1 MIIISTR
8 ILTKS
13 GVSNLSN
20 HLLNK
25 PHENENIQL
34 MEGFESDFE
43 AFHKEAMLDGS
54 KFAFRHFSI
63 NPGTNWTYE
72 QQLATIDKIKS
83 EYGAEDRP
91 HLLVNHS
98 KRLSDGTQNKHL
110 HLVLPERFNGKT
122 LSSSWNYARNEK
134 ICRECEFEFGHAV
147 VVGKHN
153 KSASY
158 FVSDEKLKNILL
170 ENSEKAM
177 PKASFSAVQHQRSKR
192 EGFDL
197 PKAKKLIK
205 QLHEQSDGFKAF
217 NAALSENGFIVKK
230 GRKTAIV
237 ETEQGQFVGSLN
249 RLVGMSKKDFLY
261 KYKGE
266 KIEKGISEKDS
277 RTAKEKSVRSVVSI
291 GEKNQQKHGRNSP
304 TSESGRGIQDRPSDR
319 NSGGN
324 RSEPEE
330 TRGNFV
336 ENFKLEAGLKSPDR
350 SAKLDNI
357 LNDIK
362 NLNNQ
367 HSKNVE
373 PNSNQ
378 IEPSFK
384 ISSKTRRSLVKGAR
398 NARNFASV
406 VASGSSGDIGTPIT
420 AEDNLRQIRAA
431 PKPF

>member
-1 MIIISTR
+1 MIIKSTR
-8 ILTKS
+8 VQTKS

-25 PHENENIQL
+25 PHENEKIIL

-91 HLLVNHS
+91 HLLVKHE
-98 KRLSDGTQNKHL
+98 KRLSDGTKNEHL

-122 LSSSWNYARNEK
+122 LSSSWNYARNERLA
-134 ICRECEFEFGHAV
+134 RECEFEFGHAV

-153 KSASY
+153 KSASR
-158 FVSDEKLKNILL
+158 FVENEQLKNILL
-170 ENSEKAM
+170 ENSQKTM
-177 PKASFSAVQHQRSKR
+177 PKAAFSAVQHQKAKR
-192 EGFDL
+192 EGLSL
-197 PKAKKLIK
+197 PSIKMLIK
-205 QLHEQSDGFKAF
+205 ELYSESDGWKAF
-217 NAALSENGFIVKK
+217 NAALSENGFVVKK

-237 ETEQGQFVGSLN
+237 ENQDGEFIGSLN

-266 KIEKGISEKDS
+266 QIEKGISEARAKKEN
-277 RTAKEKSVRSVVSI
+277 RTAKSNFHDGK
-291 GEKNQQKHGRNSP
+291 KNQGEHGRNSR
-304 TSESGRGIQDRPSDR
+304 TSEPRRRVEDRPSDR

-330 TRGNFV
+330 ARGNFV
-336 ENFKLEAGLKSPDR
+336 ENFKLEAGLKHPER
-350 SAKLDNI
+350 SLKLDNI

-384 ISSKTRRSLVKGAR
+384 ISSKTRRALVKGAR
-398 NARNFASV
+398 NFAAMATS
-406 VASGSSGDIGTPIT
+406 APSGDIGTPIT

>member
-1 MIIISTR
+1 MIIKSTR
-8 ILTKS
+8 VQTKS

-25 PHENENIQL
+25 PEENEKIIL
-34 MEGFESDFE
+34 LEGFKSDFDD
-43 AFHKEAMLDGS
+43 FHKEAVLDGS

-63 NPGTNWTYE
+63 NPGCDWTYD
-72 QQLATIDKIKS
+72 QQLKTVDKIKQ
-83 EYGAEDRP
+83 EYQAENLP
-91 HLLVNHS
+91 HLLVKHS
-98 KRLSDGTQNKHL
+98 KRLADGTKNEHL

-122 LSSSWNYARNEK
+122 LSSSWNFARNERLA
-134 ICRECEFEFGHAV
+134 RECEFEFGHKITI
-147 VVGKHN
+147 GKHN
-153 KSASY
+153 KSASH

-170 ENSEKAM
+170 ENSKKQM
-177 PKASFSAVQHQRSKR
+177 PKAAFSAVQHQRSKR

-237 ETEQGQFVGSLN
+237 EMDGHFIGSLN

-266 KIEKGISEKDS
+266 KIEKGISEKG
-277 RTAKEKSVRSVVSI
+277 TQKEDRSI
-291 GEKNQQKHGRNSP
+291 KGNFHDGEKNQGEHGRNSR

-324 RSEPEE
+324 SSQPEE

-336 ENFKLEAGLKSPDR
+336 ENFKLEAGLKHPDR
-350 SAKLDNI
+350 SVKLDNI

-384 ISSKTRRSLVKGAR
+384 ISTSTRRALVKGAR

-431 PKPF
+431 PKIF

>member
-1 MIIISTR
+1 MIIKSTR
-8 ILTKS
+8 IFTKS

-91 HLLVNHS
+91 HLLVKHE
-98 KRLSDGTQNKHL
+98 KRLSDGTKNEHL

-122 LSSSWNYARNEK
+122 LSSSWNYARNERLA
-134 ICRECEFEFGHAV
+134 RECEFEFEHAV

-153 KSASY
+153 KSASH
-158 FVSDEKLKNILL
+158 FVSDEKLKNILV
-170 ENSEKAM
+170 ENSKKAM
-177 PKASFSAVQHQRSKR
+177 PKASFSAVQHQKSKR
-192 EGFDL
+192 EGLSL
-197 PKAKKLIK
+197 PSIKMLIK
-205 QLHEQSDGFKAF
+205 ELYSESDGFKAF
-217 NAALSENGFIVKK
+217 RAALLENGYVIEQ

-237 ETEQGQFVGSLN
+237 KNQDGDFIGSLN

-266 KIEKGISEKDS
+266 KIEKGISEKG
-277 RTAKEKSVRSVVSI
+277 TQKEDRPIKGNFHD
-291 GEKNQQKHGRNSP
+291 GEKNQGQHRRNSR
-304 TSESGRGIQDRPSDR
+304 TSEPRRRVEDRPSDR

-330 TRGNFV
+330 ARGNFV
-336 ENFKLEAGLKSPDR
+336 ENFKLEAGLKNPDR

-373 PNSNQ
+373 SNSNQ

-384 ISSKTRRSLVKGAR
+384 ISTSTRRALVKGSR

-406 VASGSSGDIGTPIT
+406 AASGSSGDIGTPIT
-420 AEDNLRQIRAA
+420 SEDALREIKPA

>member
-1 MIIISTR
+1 MIIKSTR

-43 AFHKEAMLDGS
+43 AFHKEAVLDDS
-54 KFAFRHFSI
+54 KFSFRHFSI

-98 KRLSDGTQNKHL
+98 KRLSDGTQNEHL

-122 LSSSWNYARNEK
+122 LSSSWNFARNERLA
-134 ICRECEFEFGHAV
+134 RECEFEFGHQI

-153 KSASY
+153 KSAAH
-158 FVSDEKLKNILL
+158 FVSDENLKNILL
-170 ENSEKAM
+170 ENSKKAM
-177 PKASFSAVQHQRSKR
+177 PKASFSAVQHQKAKR
-192 EGFDL
+192 EGLSL
-197 PKAKKLIK
+197 PAIKNLIK
-205 QLHEQSDGFKAF
+205 ELYSESDGFKAF
-217 NAALSENGFIVKK
+217 KAALAENGFVVKK

-237 ETEQGQFVGSLN
+237 EMDGHFIGSLN

-261 KYKGE
+261 KIKEE
-266 KIEKGISEKDS
+266 KNEKGISKKDS
-277 RTAKEKSVRSVVSI
+277 RTAKEKSVRSVVSSRQEDK
-291 GEKNQQKHGRNSP
+291 GEHRRNLGVVEPGRGEQNRRVNRDSSSSGGEPAETRNSI
-304 TSESGRGIQDRPSDR
+304 T
-319 NSGGN
+319 
-324 RSEPEE
+324 
-330 TRGNFV
+330 
-336 ENFKLEAGLKSPDR
+336 ENFKLEAGLKRPER
-350 SAKLDNI
+350 SLKLDNI

-373 PNSNQ
+373 LNSNQ

-384 ISSKTRRSLVKGAR
+384 ISSKTRRALVKGAR

-406 VASGSSGDIGTPIT
+406 VASGSSGDIGAPIT

>member
-1 MIIISTR
+1 MIIKSTR

-43 AFHKEAMLDGS
+43 AFHKEAVLDDS
-54 KFAFRHFSI
+54 KFSFRHFSI

-72 QQLATIDKIKS
+72 QQLAIVDKIKS

-91 HLLVNHS
+91 HLLVKHE
-98 KRLSDGTQNKHL
+98 KRLSDGTKNEHL

-122 LSSSWNYARNEK
+122 LSSSWNFARNERLA
-134 ICRECEFEFGHAV
+134 RECEFEFGHKLTI
-147 VVGKHN
+147 GKHN

-177 PKASFSAVQHQRSKR
+177 PKAAFSSTQHQKSKR
-192 EGFDL
+192 EGLSL
-197 PKAKKLIK
+197 PAIKNLIK
-205 QLHEQSDGFKAF
+205 ELYSESDGFKAF
-217 NAALSENGFIVKK
+217 RAALLENGYVIEK

-237 ETEQGQFVGSLN
+237 KNQDGEFIGSLN
-249 RLVGMSKKDFLY
+249 RLLGMSKKDFLY
-261 KYKGE
+261 KIKEE
-266 KIEKGISEKDS
+266 KNEKGISEKDS
-277 RTAKEKSVRSVVSI
+277 RTTQKESVRSVVSSGQEDK
-291 GEKNQQKHGRNSP
+291 GEHGRNIRVVEP
-304 TSESGRGIQDRPSDR
+304 GRGKQNRRVNR
-319 NSGGN
+319 NSSSSGC
-324 RSEPEE
+324 EPTEARNSLTE
-330 TRGNFV
+330 D
-336 ENFKLEAGLKSPDR
+336 FKLEAGLKSPDR

-362 NLNNQ
+362 NLNNR

-373 PNSNQ
+373 HDLNQ

-384 ISSKTRRSLVKGAR
+384 ISSKKRRALVKGAR
-398 NARNFASV
+398 NARDFASV
-406 VASGSSGDIGTPIT
+406 VASGSSSDIGTPVT
-420 AEDNLRQIRAA
+420 AEDALRQIRAA
-431 PKPF
+431 PKPL

>member
-1 MIIISTR
+1 MIIKSTR

-25 PHENENIQL
+25 PHENEDIQL

-63 NPGTNWTYE
+63 NPGCDWTYD
-72 QQLATIDKIKS
+72 QQLKTVDKIKQEYQS
-83 EYGAEDRP
+83 ENHP
-91 HLLVNHS
+91 HLLVKHS
-98 KRLSDGTQNKHL
+98 KRLSDGSYNEHL
-110 HLVLPERFNGKT
+110 HLVLPERFNGRT
-122 LSSSWNYARNEK
+122 LGSSWNYARNERLA
-134 ICRECEFEFGHAV
+134 RECEFEFGHAV

-153 KSASY
+153 KSAAH
-158 FVSDEKLKNILL
+158 FVSDENLKNILL
-170 ENSEKAM
+170 ENSQKTM
-177 PKASFSAVQHQRSKR
+177 PKAAFSSIQHQKAKR
-192 EGFDL
+192 EGLSL
-197 PKAKKLIK
+197 PSIKMLIK
-205 QLHEQSDGFKAF
+205 ELYSESDGFKAF
-217 NAALSENGFIVKK
+217 KAALAENGFVVKK

-237 ETEQGQFVGSLN
+237 EMDGHFIGSLN

-261 KYKGE
+261 KIKEE
-266 KIEKGISEKDS
+266 KNEKGISKKDS
-277 RTAKEKSVRSVVSI
+277 RTAKEKSVRSVVSSRQEDK
-291 GEKNQQKHGRNSP
+291 GEHRRNLGVVEPGRGEQNRRVNRDSSSSGGEPAETRNSI
-304 TSESGRGIQDRPSDR
+304 T
-319 NSGGN
+319 
-324 RSEPEE
+324 
-330 TRGNFV
+330 
-336 ENFKLEAGLKSPDR
+336 ENFKLEAGLKHPER
-350 SAKLDNI
+350 SLKLDNI

-373 PNSNQ
+373 LNSNQ

-384 ISSKTRRSLVKGAR
+384 ISSKTRRALVKGAR

-406 VASGSSGDIGTPIT
+406 VASGSSGDIGAPIT

>member
-1 MIIISTR
+1 MIIKSTR
-8 ILTKS
+8 VQTKS

-25 PHENENIQL
+25 PEENEKIIL
-34 MEGFESDFE
+34 MEGFESDFDDFHRE
-43 AFHKEAMLDGS
+43 AVLDNS
-54 KFAFRHFSI
+54 KFSFRHFSI
-63 NPGTNWTYE
+63 NAGCDWTYD
-72 QQLATIDKIKS
+72 QQLKTVDKIKQ
-83 EYGAEDRP
+83 EYQAENHP
-91 HLLVNHS
+91 HLLVKHS
-98 KRLSDGTQNKHL
+98 KRLSDGTQNEHL

-122 LSSSWNYARNEK
+122 LSSSWNYARNERLA
-134 ICRECEFEFGHAV
+134 RECEFEFGHAV

-153 KSASY
+153 KSSAH

-170 ENSEKAM
+170 ENSEKTM
-177 PKASFSAVQHQRSKR
+177 PKAAFGAVQHQQAKR

-197 PKAKKLIK
+197 PKAKILIK

-217 NAALSENGFIVKK
+217 NAALSENGFVVKK

-237 ETEQGQFVGSLN
+237 EMDGHFIGSLN

-266 KIEKGISEKDS
+266 KIEKGISEKGTQKEDSAIKGNFHDGKKNQGQHRRNS
-277 RTAKEKSVRSVVSI
+277 RTSEPGG
-291 GEKNQQKHGRNSP
+291 GEQNRRVNRDS
-304 TSESGRGIQDRPSDR
+304 SSS
-319 NSGGN
+319 
-324 RSEPEE
+324 RSEPAEARNSLTE
-330 TRGNFV
+330 D
-336 ENFKLEAGLKSPDR
+336 FKLEAGLKLPDR

-362 NLNNQ
+362 NLNNP
-367 HSKNVE
+367 HSKSVK

-384 ISSKTRRSLVKGAR
+384 ISSKTRRALVKGAR
-398 NARNFASV
+398 NFAAMA
-406 VASGSSGDIGTPIT
+406 ASAPSGDIGTPIT
-420 AEDNLRQIRAA
+420 AEDALREIKPA

>member
-1 MIIISTR
+1 MIIKSTR

-25 PHENENIQL
+25 PHENEKIIL

-43 AFHKEAMLDGS
+43 AFHKEAVLDNS
-54 KFAFRHFSI
+54 KFSFRHFSI
-63 NPGTNWTYE
+63 NPGCDWTYE

-91 HLLVNHS
+91 HLLVKHE
-98 KRLSDGTQNKHL
+98 KRLSGGAKNEHL
-110 HLVLPERFNGKT
+110 HLVLPERYSGRT

-134 ICRECEFEFGHAV
+134 IARICEHEFGHEI

-153 KSASY
+153 KSAAH
-158 FVSDEKLKNILL
+158 FVSDENLKNILL
-170 ENSEKAM
+170 ENSEKTM
-177 PKASFSAVQHQRSKR
+177 PKASFSAVQHQKAKR
-192 EGFDL
+192 EGLSL
-197 PKAKKLIK
+197 PAIKNLIK
-205 QLHEQSDGFKAF
+205 ELYSESDGFKAF
-217 NAALSENGFIVKK
+217 KAALAENGFVVKK

-237 ETEQGQFVGSLN
+237 EMDGHFIGSLN

-261 KYKGE
+261 KHKGE
-266 KIEKGISEKDS
+266 KIEKGISEKAS
-277 RTAKEKSVRSVVSI
+277 RTAKEKSVRSVVSV
-291 GEKNQQKHGRNSP
+291 GQEDKSEHGRNLGVVEP
-304 TSESGRGIQDRPSDR
+304 RGGIQDRPSDR
-319 NSGGN
+319 NSGRN
-324 RSEPEE
+324 SSEPEE

-336 ENFKLEAGLKSPDR
+336 ENFKLEAGLKHPER
-350 SAKLDNI
+350 SLKLDNI

-373 PNSNQ
+373 HNLNQ

-406 VASGSSGDIGTPIT
+406 AASAPSGDIGAPIT
-420 AEDNLRQIRAA
+420 AEDALREIKPA